1 MVPRPALLAFLLRA
15 KRRTYPV
22 LGGATTLAPL
32 LPGSRQLEYRE
43 DPLLYRDVYF
53 GVRSFVGQETVYEG
67 ATPVWAM
74 GYAGGVLTPAAA
86 RDDVLAIY
94 AVLRAALMRP
104 AEDAPYRGPKRFVDG
119 DYTYVNQ
126 LEKEAEAFS
135 GTETIT
141 RRAAPV
147 FRLHY
152 AGRPLA

>member
-1 MVPRPALLAFLLRA
+1 VVPRPALLAFLLRA
-15 KRRTYPV
+15 KRHTYAAQ
-22 LGGATTLAPL
+22 GDLASMTPL
-32 LPGSRQLEYRE
+32 LPGSRQLEYR
-43 DPLLYRDVYF
+43 DGPLLYRDVYF

-67 ATPVWAM
+67 TTPVWGM

-104 AEDAPYRGPKRFVDG
+104 AEDAPYRGPKRFVEG

-152 AGRPLA
+152 AGRPIA

>member
-22 LGGATTLAPL
+22 LGGATTLAPM

-43 DPLLYRDVYF
+43 DRLLYRDLYF

-67 ATPVWAM
+67 DTPVWAM
-74 GYAGGVLTPAAA
+74 GYAAGVLTPAEA
-86 RDDVLAIY
+86 RDDALAIY
-94 AVLRAALMRP
+94 AVLRAALTRP
-104 AEDAPYRGPKRFVDG
+104 PEDTPYRGPKRFVEG

-126 LEKEAEAFS
+126 MEKEAEAFS
-135 GTETIT
+135 GVETIT

-147 FRLHY
+147 YRLRY
-152 AGRPLA
+152 AGRSIA